1 MLKSVTR
8 WLIKWE
14 IAWLFILTPF
24 LFFPSPRR
32 SLTLLALPLLWLI
45 RWIAYR
51 RFIARTPLDWPL
63 LLMLLMVGV
72 SLWAT
77 FDPLF
82 SLPKVTGV
90 LLGIAFYYAYVEYS
104 QQQKRIWLP
113 LSIFIAITS
122 AVAGVSLVGTTWA
135 SKFPLFAPITARLPQ
150 IIRDIP
156 GNPSTGFNPNSV
168 AGALLFAFP
177 LLLVMVWPFGKGVL
191 QEIRGWRR
199 TLIYVMLL
207 SAFVI
212 VGGPLILTQSR
223 GGYLGLLAGLAAL
236 MVLPRRSLMILS
248 LVIGSFL
255 LSLLFYVGVEPLE
268 NYFSG
273 GSAVSLESGINS
285 LQGRLEIWSR
295 AIYGLQDFPFT
306 GMGMGTFRKV
316 VPILYPLF
324 TISPSA
330 DIGHAHNH
338 LLAAGL
344 DLGIPGLLA
353 YLALWFGSMTMC
365 WQVCYHSS
373 NPIYRRLTLGLV
385 SGMLAHFVWGIFDA
399 NVLGSKAGF
408 LFWLALGTIASLH
421 SLAYKK
427 QLIKTIE
434 SFNLRLETYD

>member
-14 IAWLFILTPF
+14 IGWLFILTPF
-24 LFFPSPRR
+24 FFFPSPKR
-32 SLTLLALPLLWLI
+32 SLALLALPLLWLI

-51 RFIARTPLDWPL
+51 RFIPRTALDWPL

-82 SLPKVTGV
+82 SLPKVTGL
-90 LLGIAFYYAYVEYS
+90 LLGIAFYYAMVGYS
-104 QQQKRIWLP
+104 QQQKQIWL
-113 LSIFIAITS
+113 SISILIAIS
-122 AVAGVSLVGTTWA
+122 CAVASISLVGTTWA

-156 GNPSTGFNPNSV
+156 GNPSAGFNPNSV

-191 QEIRGWRR
+191 REIKGWRR
-199 TLIYVMLL
+199 ALIYVMLL
-207 SAFVI
+207 TAFVI
-212 VGGPLILTQSR
+212 VGGTLILTQSR
-223 GGYLGLLAGLAAL
+223 GGYLGLLVGLGAL
-236 MVLPRRSLMILS
+236 IVLQRRSLMILS
-248 LVIGSFL
+248 LLIGSL
-255 LSLLFYVGVEPLE
+255 LISLVFYVGVEPLE

-273 GSAVSLESGINS
+273 GSAASLESGINS
-285 LQGRLEIWSR
+285 LQGRIEIWSR

-324 TISPSA
+324 TISPDA
-330 DIGHAHNH
+330 DIGHTHNH
-338 LLAAGL
+338 FLAAGV

-353 YLALWFGSMTMC
+353 YLSLWFGSITMC
-365 WQVCYHSS
+365 WQVWHHSS
-373 NPIYRRLTLGLV
+373 NPTYRRLTLGLV

-408 LFWLALGTIASLH
+408 LFWLVLGTIASLH
-421 SLAYKK
+421 SLAYDK
-427 QLIKTIE
+427 QAIR
-434 SFNLRLETYD
+434 ND